1 MNRHLNSYV
10 IAEQT
15 EQQKLDEVQ
24 EQEKK
29 VYSMQLMLSLRQD
42 NKTRPVNMALLD
54 FPHKKRKA

>member
-1 MNRHLNSYV
+1 MNRHLNSEA

-15 EQQKLDEVQ
+15 EQQKINEVM